1 MIRGGRVAAAAL
13 VLFAGC
19 APTAEP
25 RGLLGR
31 LWRLEVGPDYERP
44 AVQTPDDFRG
54 HIGPAE
60 AASFAD
66 LPWWE
71 VFGDPALQQLVQDA
85 LAGSYDLQSAVA
97 RIEQARALVG
107 VAASDLYP
115 HVGYE
120 GIASRTRLPGG
131 IVSGSI
137 PESTFNVFLGAFNV
151 AWEIDVWGRI
161 RRSTEVARA
170 QFLASEEAR
179 RGVLVSL
186 VSDVAAGYFQLLA
199 LDRQLAIANDSAETY
214 RHTRDLFMQRYLGG
228 TDTKVSTSRA
238 EADLQGS
245 VATIAALQRR
255 ITEQENAI
263 SALLGANPGPIER
276 GTPLVDQTTPTTP
289 PGLTT
294 DLLRR
299 RPDIRQAEQSMIS
312 ANAAVGVAVANF
324 FPTIGLS
331 ALYGGA
337 SNKIG
342 NVVKDS
348 ASLWNIAAN
357 LSGPIFQ
364 GGRLIE
370 QYRAQQAFWDQ
381 MIAEYRSTIVQAFR
395 EVADALAAEARLGEQ
410 RRAEEAQVVALRE
423 AVDLSLA
430 RYETGRTNYIEVLLA
445 LELLYP
451 AESSLAQTQGDQ
463 LLTVVNLYKAL
474 GGGWETGEEQV
485 AHQ

>member
-1 MIRGGRVAAAAL
+1 MIRSGCVAAAAL
-13 VLFAGC
+13 VLVAGC

-44 AVQTPDDFRG
+44 AVQAPDEFRG
-54 HIGPAE
+54 EIGPAE
-60 AASFAD
+60 AESFAD

-71 VFGDPALQQLVQDA
+71 VFGDPALRQLVQEA
-85 LAGSYDLQSAVA
+85 LAGSYELQSAVA
-97 RIEQARALVG
+97 RIEQGRALVG
-107 VAASDLYP
+107 VAASNLYP
-115 HVGYE
+115 QVGYD
-120 GIASRTRLPGG
+120 GVASRGRIPGG

-137 PESTFNVFLGAFNV
+137 PESTFNVFLGAFSV

-170 QFLASEEAR
+170 QFLGSEEAR

-228 TDTKVSTSRA
+228 TDTRISTARA
-238 EADLQGS
+238 EADLEGS
-245 VATIAALQRR
+245 IATIAALRRR

-263 SALLGANPGPIER
+263 RALLGANPGPIDR
-276 GTPLVDQTTPTTP
+276 GMPLVDQRTPMTP

-299 RPDIRQAEQSMIS
+299 RPDIRQAEQGMIS

-324 FPTIGLS
+324 FPTVGLS
-331 ALYGGA
+331 TLYGGA

-342 NVVKDS
+342 DVVKDS

-364 GGRLIE
+364 GGRLLE

-395 EVADALAAEARLGEQ
+395 EVADGLAAEARLGEQ
-410 RRAEEAQVVALRE
+410 RRAQEAQVAALRE

-430 RYETGRTNYIEVLLA
+430 RYETGRTNYLEVLLA
-445 LELLYP
+445 LEMLYP
-451 AESSLAQTQGDQ
+451 AESALAQTQRDQ
-463 LLTVVNLYKAL
+463 LLAVVNLYKAL
-474 GGGWETGEEQV
+474 GGGWQTNGEQV
-485 AHQ
+485 AQR